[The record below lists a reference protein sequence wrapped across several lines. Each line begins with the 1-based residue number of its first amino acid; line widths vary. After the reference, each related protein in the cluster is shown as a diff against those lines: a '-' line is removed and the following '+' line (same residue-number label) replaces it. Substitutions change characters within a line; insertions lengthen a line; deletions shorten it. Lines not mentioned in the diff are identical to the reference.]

1 MENFILPKIIF
12 LFVNLFSFFTLAL
25 LLISLY
31 PGAFAEYK
39 VEVHFLQLN
48 QTLTEILFENIT
60 NIYDNGTFSYNLT
73 VYALNYSEIVG
84 TGIVYDN
91 LTCPSSFFYLPNV
104 GNSTINRK
112 VPLTLIS
119 ENNGTYIYM
128 GKQYIDYVEIKY
140 FYYVNSSGVP
150 YKIVILQIGENGKPV
165 SNITYTLI
173 ASNIINHE
181 VVPILPK
188 GFNFAKGIKVSL
200 SSSINDSLNETIG
213 SYILPFTIIF
223 AVVLLG
229 VRKIVK
235 KV

>member
-1 MENFILPKIIF
+1 
-12 LFVNLFSFFTLAL
+12 VNPFSLFTLAL

-31 PGAFAEYK
+31 PGTFVEYK

-48 QTLTEILFENIT
+48 QTLNEVLFENIT
-60 NIYDNGTFSYNLT
+60 KVYNNSTFSYNLT
-73 VYALNYSEIVG
+73 VYALNYSIIVG

-91 LTCPSSFFYLPNV
+91 LTCPSSFFYLPSV

-112 VPLTLIS
+112 IPLTLIS
-119 ENNGTYIYM
+119 ANNGIYIYM
-128 GKQYIDYVEIKY
+128 GRQYIDYVEIEY

-150 YKIVILQIGENGKPV
+150 YKIIILQIGENGKPV
-165 SNITYTLI
+165 SNTTYTLI

-181 VVPILPK
+181 EIPILPK
-188 GFNFAKGIKVSL
+188 GFKFAKGINASL
-200 SSSINDSLNETIG
+200 SSSVNDSLNETIG

-223 AVVLLG
+223 AVILLG
-229 VRKIVK
+229 VRKIAK